1 MRNNAPLILVVLA
14 VCGCDAQK
22 VSVDQ
27 ICKDE
32 QVRGSVVVDGY
43 LRAGSSLRC
52 GRECVMWL
60 VAATDAERGVNALVQ
75 RGNHRNSVSLL
86 GEDGTEAPG
95 ALFSSARIITN
106 DDRSVD
112 TSTKLRLE
120 GKVFTDGDGCKIRV
134 TSIDLAP

>member
-1 MRNNAPLILVVLA
+1 M
-14 VCGCDAQK
+14 
-22 VSVDQ
+22 
-27 ICKDE
+27 
-32 QVRGSVVVDGY
+32 
-43 LRAGSSLRC
+43 RC

-60 VAATDAERGVNALVQ
+60 VAATGAERGVDALVR
-75 RGNHRNSVSLL
+75 RGKHRNSVSLL